1 MKLVSMTALVDQ
13 PASPHLADCI
23 DTVGERIAAV
33 LAHMEERLAWYQ
45 EQIGINEEEL
55 ARLLSAGKSGG
66 ADA

>member
-1 MKLVSMTALVDQ
+1 
-13 PASPHLADCI
+13 
-23 DTVGERIAAV
+23 
-33 LAHMEERLAWYQ
+33 MEERLAWYQ